1 MTIFRLIGDL
11 GSKLWVAITWTI
23 LTLVLLCLP
32 GSALPGKGI
41 FSIPH
46 LDKVAHIILFGNFVL
61 FWCLYAGSRKWTSV
75 TLYYI
80 IIYIVLISINL
91 GIAMEFIQLKFIPNR
106 GFDVWD
112 IVADGLGSVGV
123 GLLLW
128 RKGRQWEWIR

>member
-1 MTIFRLIGDL
+1 MTIFRLIRDL
-11 GSKLWVAITWTI
+11 GSKLWVAISWTV

-32 GSALPGKGI
+32 GSAIPGKGF

-61 FWCLYAGSRKWTSV
+61 FWSLYAGRQKWAIV
-75 TLYYI
+75 TLYYLI
-80 IIYIVLISINL
+80 ICIVLISISL
-91 GIAMEFIQLKFIPNR
+91 GIAMEFIQLNYIPNR

-112 IVADGLGSVGV
+112 IGADGLGSVGV

-128 RKGRQWEWIR
+128 QKGKQWEWIS